1 MASQV
6 LSGSSNPSYTNNTG
20 QNVRILIN
28 YMSGCTSMT
37 WAGVTVTGSSAVVSK
52 DTLEILGEFRSAVFG
67 QEISSGTYLAE
78 LSPTK
83 GSLLQIAEFRGST
96 SQLGVIPNATNFTLT
111 DNGALSRETL
121 WGSGNLFYVPTSI
134 RPGGTFPTEVILAN
148 GQSYSAVCSAY
159 NIVVI
164 GEDGN

>member
-28 YMSGCTSMT
+28 YMANCTSMT

-52 DTLEILGEFRSAVFG
+52 DTMEILGEFKSAVR
-67 QEISSGTYLAE
+67 T
-78 LSPTK
+78 TT
-83 GSLLQIAEFRGST
+83 R
-96 SQLGVIPNATNFTLT
+96 PNVSEPNVTLT
-111 DNGALSRETL
+111 TGSVVASPPAPFNAGIFLSSEALVSLQTRT
-121 WGSGNLFYVPTSI
+121 SVNSDIANLFYVPTAI

-164 GEDGN
+164 REDGN